1 MTGTSND
8 LQKHT
13 ESSRVMRG
21 AWKAGGRVHAPA
33 QGGAGRA
40 RRDCAGILDD
50 GGSGISEREL
60 PDGKMGAELADMG
73 GSGRAVPGGQR
84 RLRRAA
90 SGARRALTGRTTMN
104 ARRCRRRA
112 FRRCLSIGVRN
123 HANPMCCTMNVCGTF
138 TAMRHRDCPMYSLN
152 CIH

>member
-1 MTGTSND
+1 MGIMINGENALLMVSM
-8 LQKHT
+8 L
-13 ESSRVMRG
+13 
-21 AWKAGGRVHAPA
+21 AALLAIA
-33 QGGAGRA
+33 GAGVISFIRVGVVWA
-40 RRDCAGILDD
+40 GFERLLQEGEYTPRRKAVQGVRGRDCAGILDD

-73 GSGRAVPGGQR
+73 GGGRAVPGGQR

-112 FRRCLSIGVRN
+112 FKR
-123 HANPMCCTMNVCGTF
+123 
-138 TAMRHRDCPMYSLN
+138 
-152 CIH
+152 